1 MKKNVMMRVA
11 SAMLVLTLL
20 TTCIISGTFAKYTTN
35 KNVGDTAR
43 VAKWGVT
50 IEGTGTTFADAY
62 EAGTT
67 TAIARPDAPSASV
80 TVRSE
85 TKGDKVVAPGT
96 EGSLASFTI
105 TGTPEVSVDVTYTA
119 TLTLTG
125 WTINTSED
133 YCPLV
138 ITVAGTEYYVG
149 KTYDDNGTSKT
160 IANSTQLAT
169 AVNTA
174 IAGYR
179 KSYAAGTVL
188 DDQNTADALSVSWK
202 WNYEDDVVSCQE
214 NAKDTALGNLAT
226 APTISLA
233 VTATATQIN

>member
-20 TTCIISGTFAKYTTN
+20 TTCIISGTFAKYTT
-35 KNVGDTAR
+35 KGEFQDSAR

-50 IEGTGTTFADAY
+50 IKGTGTTFADAY

-67 TAIARPDAPSASV
+67 TATARPNAPSASV

-85 TKGDKVVAPGT
+85 TEGDKVVAPGT
-96 EGSLASFTI
+96 EGSLARFTI
-105 TGTPEVSVDVTYTA
+105 TGKPEVSVDVTYTA

-125 WTINTSED
+125 WEIPAGTATEE

-138 ITVAGTEYYVG
+138 FTVNGTEYYIG
-149 KTYDDNGTSKT
+149 KDNITT
-160 IANSTQLAT
+160 VAALTT
-169 AVNTA
+169 AVNGA
-174 IAGYR
+174 IAAYS
-179 KSYAAGTVL
+179 KSYAAGTDLSTV
-188 DDQNTADALSVSWK
+188 DANDALSVSWK
-202 WNYEDDVVSCQE
+202 WNYEDNVVSCQE
-214 NAKDTALGNLAT
+214 NAKDTALGNWAMRNAE

-233 VTATATQIN
+233 VTATATQKD